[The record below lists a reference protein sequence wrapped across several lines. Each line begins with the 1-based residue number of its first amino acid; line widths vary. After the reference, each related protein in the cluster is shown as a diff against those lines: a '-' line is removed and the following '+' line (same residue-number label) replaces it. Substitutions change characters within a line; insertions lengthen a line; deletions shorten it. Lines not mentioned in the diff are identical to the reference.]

1 MIDKSFCDLV
11 KSERSS
17 FDRQHIKLTYIT
29 HFYLDQKNPDTVVEL
44 FRKYESYSSDL
55 LDEVQ
60 FVVVNDCSKLE
71 FEIPDFNL
79 NILWLNILD
88 DIPWNQGGARNLG
101 VTYAR
106 SDKVLLTD
114 IDLEFPEQ
122 TLDYMRRARN
132 PRNTFYKV
140 RSNKSGVICNGHP
153 NVFFM
158 SRARFFRF
166 YGYDEEFSGGHGG
179 EDFRF
184 VKIQKYHGSW
194 QRHLPSKYFCY
205 KRNERLDLE
214 NSYHSLSRD
223 HERNTPIDE
232 RKAKEILCWGE
243 GAGHS
248 RLFLNFNWEIKKENI
263 REVKVNQKSD
273 RLWKHLGSV
282 LNRVGSPPS
291 CGHPLITRYSGG
303 LEWGPG

>member
-1 MIDKSFCDLV
+1 MFSMIDKSFCDLV

-132 PRNTFYKV
+132 PRILSI
-140 RSNKSGVICNGHP
+140 RSEAIRVVLYVMGTQMSFLCLEQGSLGFMVTMKSFQVGMVG
-153 NVFFM
+153 
-158 SRARFFRF
+158 
-166 YGYDEEFSGGHGG
+166 
-179 EDFRF
+179 
-184 VKIQKYHGSW
+184 KI
-194 QRHLPSKYFCY
+194 
-205 KRNERLDLE
+205 
-214 NSYHSLSRD
+214 
-223 HERNTPIDE
+223 
-232 RKAKEILCWGE
+232 
-243 GAGHS
+243 
-248 RLFLNFNWEIKKENI
+248 
-263 REVKVNQKSD
+263 
-273 RLWKHLGSV
+273 SV
-282 LNRVGSPPS
+282 L
-291 CGHPLITRYSGG
+291 
-303 LEWGPG
+303 